1 MSAEFCD
8 TNILAYAFG
17 RATGPKRDRA
27 EALLKPLI
35 DSQTAALSVQ
45 VLQELYV
52 TLTRKLQPAL
62 APAAA
67 RAIIADLCALRV
79 VEPTRRDV
87 LAAIDASI
95 RWQISFWDALI
106 VTCAQAAGAS
116 VLWSEDLSDGQVFD
130 GVTVRNPFR

>member
-27 EALLKPLI
+27 EALLKPLF
-35 DSQTAALSVQ
+35 DSLTAALSVQ

-52 TLTRKLQPAL
+52 TLTRKTQPPL
-62 APAAA
+62 TPADA
-67 RAIIADLCALRV
+67 RAIIAELCALQV
-79 VEPTRRDV
+79 IEPTRQDV
-87 LAAIDASI
+87 LTAIDASI

-106 VTCAQAAGAS
+106 ITCAQAAGAS
-116 VLWSEDLSDGQVFD
+116 VLWSEDLNDGQGFD
-130 GVTVRNPFR
+130 GVTVRNPFQ